1 MGRSRVNL
9 LFCLLVQFVKSQTT
23 ESQTTEDSVLFP
35 VVLKNT
41 GPLWKI
47 LNQIEGHSSNSSKRL
62 EGFSQ
67 SPRRNEMIYKPTT
80 VKTKIKPIRIQE
92 FNQATHELFLEI
104 IIDYHWID
112 ERFIINRNMRLPYA
126 KIESSPFWRPA
137 FDFENASITKTTYD
151 KFVYLDYEVSNK
163 IFQLFCLIFLSILTF
178 FFQHDIDHDGF
189 GCIGTCMGH
198 RISHTLRILCLMEFS
213 WFPFDVQTCDFGVHL
228 RK

>member
-1 MGRSRVNL
+1 MGRSRVTL
-9 LFCLLVQFVKSQTT
+9 FFCLLVQFVKSQTTESQTT

-41 GPLWKI
+41 GPLFKI

-151 KFVYLDYEVSNK
+151 KFVYLDYEVCNQLHIQLLFNFSFHLTILN
-163 IFQLFCLIFLSILTF
+163 IF
-178 FFQHDIDHDGF
+178 
-189 GCIGTCMGH
+189 
-198 RISHTLRILCLMEFS
+198 IS
-213 WFPFDVQTCDFGVHL
+213 V
-228 RK
+228 